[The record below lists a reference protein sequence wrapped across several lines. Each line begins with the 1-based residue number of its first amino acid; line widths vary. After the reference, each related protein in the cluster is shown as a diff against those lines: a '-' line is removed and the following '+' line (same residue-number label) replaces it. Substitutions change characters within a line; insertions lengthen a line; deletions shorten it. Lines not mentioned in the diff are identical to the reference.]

1 MTFWPDDDHRD
12 IESGITGDMEYAGIV
27 AEIDTFPTPAQKQ
40 TGAPEG
46 AGDNGSG
53 FRTDLTF

>member
-1 MTFWPDDDHRD
+1 
-12 IESGITGDMEYAGIV
+12 MEYAGIV

-53 FRTDLTF
+53 FRTDLTFWA